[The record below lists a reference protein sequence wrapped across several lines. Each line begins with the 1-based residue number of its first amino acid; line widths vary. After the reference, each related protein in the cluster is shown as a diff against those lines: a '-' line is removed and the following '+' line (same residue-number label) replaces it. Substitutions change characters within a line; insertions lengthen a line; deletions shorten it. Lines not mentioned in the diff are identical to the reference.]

1 MVSPF
6 IASPSHRF
14 TSNCD
19 SSNKRFKKNDGYCT
33 PDRANQSVVHFTPAG
48 RVQFEEFLRKNPDAI
63 QSPVCPTPTRSKSI
77 AAPADIAPKSSD
89 AIRKRKASGGGGVAG
104 EVRRNQRYQNAKQA
118 ANSAREAMN
127 QADRNLEVARTAEEF
142 LKSKMIANKARTKEK
157 WEEISEVG
165 SKLIVLNEE
174 VKSLEDK
181 DLDFE
186 HEVTEY
192 EGIIAD
198 HEADCLMTSRDH
210 ANKSQRSERLQF
222 LEFRKRHGKA
232 FKGCQLQNCKKD
244 ELRDLFQLESPR
256 KIAYQRLAELGDIY
270 DDLRCGGYD
279 CLRDELKEIMD
290 RYTTRSR
297 VRRQGEVEEPLSTKR
312 RWMKLV
318 FLEIF
323 GLTVEDHDNWLNE
336 AATGPSR

>member
-19 SSNKRFKKNDGYCT
+19 SSNKSFKKNDGYCT
-33 PDRANQSVVHFTPAG
+33 PDRTNQSV
-48 RVQFEEFLRKNPDAI
+48 VQFEEFLRKNPDAI

-174 VKSLEDK
+174 VKSL
-181 DLDFE
+181 
-186 HEVTEY
+186 
-192 EGIIAD
+192 
-198 HEADCLMTSRDH
+198 
-210 ANKSQRSERLQF
+210 
-222 LEFRKRHGKA
+222 
-232 FKGCQLQNCKKD
+232 
-244 ELRDLFQLESPR
+244 
-256 KIAYQRLAELGDIY
+256 
-270 DDLRCGGYD
+270 
-279 CLRDELKEIMD
+279 
-290 RYTTRSR
+290 
-297 VRRQGEVEEPLSTKR
+297 
-312 RWMKLV
+312 
-318 FLEIF
+318 
-323 GLTVEDHDNWLNE
+323 
-336 AATGPSR
+336 